1 MFVSRGQFGMARY
14 RSVDLAS
21 RIEGAS
27 PHQLVVIMFE
37 EAVKALE
44 AMAAAADKGDYLQR
58 GLRQSRALSII
69 HGLEGSLDHE
79 QGGEIAAGLA
89 AIYREAR
96 RLAIAG
102 GRDND
107 PALIRQASAMLEEIA
122 SAWSAIGERG
132 AA

>member
-1 MFVSRGQFGMARY
+1 MFLPRGQFGMARY

-27 PHQLVVIMFE
+27 PHQLVQIMFD

-44 AMAAAADKGDYLQR
+44 TMAVAAEKGDYVQR

-69 HGLEGSLDHE
+69 HGLEGSLDHQ
-79 QGGEIAAGLA
+79 QGGDIAAGLA

-107 PALIRQASAMLEEIA
+107 PAMIRKAGEMLGDIA
-122 SAWSAIGERG
+122 GAWQAIGERG

>member
-1 MFVSRGQFGMARY
+1 MYVSRGQFGMASY

-44 AMAAAADKGDYLQR
+44 AMALAAEKGDYVQR
-58 GLRQSRALSII
+58 GIRQSRALSII
-69 HGLEGSLDHE
+69 HGLEGSLDFE

-96 RLAIAG
+96 KLAIAG
-102 GRDND
+102 GREND
-107 PALIRQASAMLEEIA
+107 PAQIRRASEMLGEIA
-122 SAWSAIGERG
+122 SAWTAIGERG
-132 AA
+132 A